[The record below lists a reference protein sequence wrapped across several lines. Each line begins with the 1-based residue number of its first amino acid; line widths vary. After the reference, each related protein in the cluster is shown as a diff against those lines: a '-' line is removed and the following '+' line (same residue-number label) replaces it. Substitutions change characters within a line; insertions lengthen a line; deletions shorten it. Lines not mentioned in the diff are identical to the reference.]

1 MEMTLLPRN
10 NMDVFTVDIFLGK
23 QYQKKNY
30 NNNHMLI
37 VTYIILILKQNKEYS
52 I

>member
-23 QYQKKNY
+23 QYQKKKKK
-30 NNNHMLI
+30 L
-37 VTYIILILKQNKEYS
+37 
-52 I
+52 